1 MVYNQPVLSFIMMVW
16 KRAKKKLQD
25 VLSENIYTLWIEP
38 LEVQQK
44 DGTNLLLSCPDRYFA
59 AYVSQNFLPLI
70 CEKVAEVDGEIAR
83 VCINET
89 SCSAPRRPEPSQ
101 LRLPS
106 VPKNNSSTRSLHP
119 RYTFDDFMVGDSNI
133 LAQSAC
139 RSMSSLNDAIGP
151 CLYINSSTGLGKT
164 HLTHAIAHTIL
175 DESPSTRLHYL
186 TAQQFASEMVQNIRT
201 NGMNDFKQKYHSNC
215 DILLVEDVQCLIGK
229 KKTQQELNEVLDALI
244 KSGKRVV
251 FTANKSPRE
260 LAGIDDDIRSRMSS
274 GLVTSI
280 QKPDLA
286 TRARIIR
293 RKAEQ
298 HNLVLQEAFVDYLAQ
313 HVKGDVRRIESAIIA
328 VSARASLNNGQID
341 EKLVE
346 EVVTFLVGTPRAL
359 SAHSI
364 CELVGRQFKVSLDDL
379 QSRSRKKAIAFPR
392 QVAMYLSRKH
402 TEETLAEI
410 GRAMNRDHST
420 VMHSIKV
427 VSGLIRRDNSVSAQ
441 LDLLSNKVRQL

>member
-1 MVYNQPVLSFIMMVW
+1 MMVW
-16 KRAKKKLQD
+16 KRAKKRLQD
-25 VLSENIYTLWIEP
+25 VLSENIYNLWIEP
-38 LEVQQK
+38 LEAQQENK
-44 DGTNLLLSCPDRYFA
+44 TSISLACPDRYFG

-70 CEKVAEVDGEIAR
+70 TEKVAEINGDITQVS
-83 VCINET
+83 INET
-89 SCSAPRRPEPSQ
+89 CHLAPSRPEPAQ

-106 VPKNNSSTRSLHP
+106 VPLNNSSTRSLHP
-119 RYTFDDFMVGDSNI
+119 RYTFEDFMVGESNI

-139 RSMSSLNDAIGP
+139 RSLSSLDDAIGP

-164 HLTHAIAHTIL
+164 HLTHAIAHKIL
-175 DESPSTRLHYL
+175 DGSPLARLHYL
-186 TAQQFASEMVQNIRT
+186 TAQQFASEMVQNIRA
-201 NGMNDFKQKYHSNC
+201 NAMNDFKQKYHQNC
-215 DILLVEDVQCLIGK
+215 DILLVEDVQNLVGK

-251 FTANKSPRE
+251 MTANKSPRE
-260 LAGIDDDIRSRMSS
+260 LSGIDDDIRSRMSS

-298 HNLVLQEAFVDYLAQ
+298 QNLVLQDPFIEYLAQ

-328 VSARASLNNGQID
+328 INARASLNNGKID
-341 EKLVE
+341 ERLVE
-346 EVVTFLVGTPRAL
+346 EVVTFLVGAPRAL
-359 SAHSI
+359 SAHCI
-364 CELVGRQFKVSLDDL
+364 CELVGRQFKVSLAEM
-379 QSRSRKKAIAFPR
+379 QSRSRKKTIAFPR
-392 QVAMYLSRKH
+392 QVAMYLSRKY
-402 TEETLAEI
+402 TEETLADI
-410 GRAMNRDHST
+410 GRELNRDHST

-427 VSGLIRRDNSVSAQ
+427 ITGLSRRDHSVCAQ